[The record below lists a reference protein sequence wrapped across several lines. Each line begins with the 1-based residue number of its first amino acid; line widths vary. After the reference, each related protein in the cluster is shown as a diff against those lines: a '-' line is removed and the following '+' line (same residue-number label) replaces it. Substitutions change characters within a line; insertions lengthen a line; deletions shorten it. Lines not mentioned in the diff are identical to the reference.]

1 MKIELSK
8 SKFKAKALE
17 YFRKIELTGDTIIIT
32 DHGEPTLE
40 IKPYKT
46 RNALDVLKDTVV
58 TYDSPTSPVA
68 EDDWENT

>member
-1 MKIELSK
+1 MRIEVSK

-32 DHGEPTLE
+32 DRGEPTLE

-46 RNALDVLKDTVV
+46 KNSLDALKDSVV
-58 TYDSPTSPVA
+58 SYDSPASPVA
-68 EDDWENT
+68 EDDWENA